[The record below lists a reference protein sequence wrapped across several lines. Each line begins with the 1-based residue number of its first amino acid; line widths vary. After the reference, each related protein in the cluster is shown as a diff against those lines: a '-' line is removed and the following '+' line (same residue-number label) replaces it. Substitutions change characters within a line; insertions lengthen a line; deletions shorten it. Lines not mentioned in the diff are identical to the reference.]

1 VTTLSITAD
10 KSLASAGSMFGVGLA
25 GLIFL
30 SLFSGRN
37 KKFIDG

>member
-1 VTTLSITAD
+1 VVTLTITAD
-10 KSLASAGSMFGVGLA
+10 KSLPSAGSMFGIGLA
-25 GLIFL
+25 GIVLL